1 MMRHLWIPVFLII
14 GILVGIFGYRWYLS
28 SPYYTLYQV
37 KSAIKDHD
45 WEKFCKYVDVN
56 KASTGLARDMAK
68 ITEKALDTKEMPEL
82 LSKGLFALVVIKMRS
97 SIKNDTKSWV
107 MGQDQGKGV
116 LGSILPERDSAKD
129 GKVKISLTKVT
140 SDDDRAVAFVDL
152 ESKEDKLELKLEM
165 QKIERRW
172 RIIKIANTLE
182 IVKEVAEERGGRQ

>member
-1 MMRHLWIPVFLII
+1 MRRLWIFIFLIT
-14 GILVGIFGYRWYLS
+14 GVLVGIFGYRWYLS

-82 LSKGLFALVVIKMRS
+82 LSKGLFALVIIKMRS

-107 MGQDQGKGV
+107 MGRDQGKGV
-116 LGSILPERDSAKD
+116 LGSILPERGSAKD

-140 SDDDRAVAFVDL
+140 SGDDRAFAFVDL
-152 ESKEDKLELKLEM
+152 GSEGNKVELKLEM
-165 QKIERRW
+165 QKIERHW
-172 RIIKIANTLE
+172 RVIKIANTLE
-182 IVKEVAEERGGRQ
+182 IVKEVAEKGE